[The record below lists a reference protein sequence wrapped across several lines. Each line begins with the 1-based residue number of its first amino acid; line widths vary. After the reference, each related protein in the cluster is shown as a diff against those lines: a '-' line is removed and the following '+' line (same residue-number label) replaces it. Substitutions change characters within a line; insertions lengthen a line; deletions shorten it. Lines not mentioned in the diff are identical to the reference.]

1 MLAGCG
7 GEGVA
12 SARSQ
17 TQLAEFPADDHAQ
30 HVALD
35 LEIVLARQF
44 LRADQI
50 ETRLRFMGIGDRR
63 STDLEIP
70 LRLLQLLRDGLLA
83 GAHRRQILLRVQHVE
98 IRLRDAQ
105 DQILRGLREN
115 RLGLRDLPFGL
126 PILDDVLPAE
136 QRLGQADVVRM
147 RVVVLFQRRLAVDG
161 TGSRSTPSPP
171 SRRSPAAGRPSLRQ
185 FSRPAST
192 VARAAA
198 YRIVGERLAIHLQQ
212 IGGYRLDGEGR
223 PAPAG
228 VTAEQPIASIA

>member
-1 MLAGCG
+1 MLH
-7 GEGVA
+7 
-12 SARSQ
+12 ARRLRRQ
-17 TQLAEFPADDHAQ
+17 ERRVGAQPGQLAEFPADDHAQ
-30 HVALD
+30 RVALD

-98 IRLRDAQ
+98 IRLRDTQ

-126 PILDDVLPAE
+126 PVLDDVLPAE

-147 RVVVLFQRRLAVDG
+147 RVVVLFQRRLTVHAVPVLVPY
-161 TGSRSTPSPP
+161 RP
-171 SRRSPAAGRPSLRQ
+171 RRRADHRQQAGQALRQ
-185 FSRPAST
+185 FFPPRLDRR
-192 VARAAA
+192 ARGGVL
-198 YRIVGERLAIHLQQ
+198 RIVGERLAIHLQQ
-212 IGGYRLDGEGR
+212 IGGYRLDGE
-223 PAPAG
+223 AG
-228 VTAEQPIASIA
+228 QPQQE